1 MKINHIILFMFALLI
16 SGLNSNAAT
25 LIVNSN
31 FPQPTGVY
39 STIQL
44 AYNAASPGDTIV
56 ISPAEGEYAGIT
68 IAKKIHIVGNGWER
82 PSVSVPNTK
91 TGAYTFNTGSEGS
104 SITGLEV
111 NGAFTI
117 NTSSITIQR
126 NKCQYIV
133 VNSNCVNVVI
143 KQNYISSFKTHYNYI
158 EHGSIVYIRGGAQVT
173 ILNNIIINTG
183 LNDVHINGI
192 YAQYPTNTFSY
203 NNVVKAMAYAFLLDK
218 SGDNFSTHTIQ
229 NNIVLNGNLL
239 GTHELSVSNN
249 IGNSTQFATTNNNKQ
264 NVDMTTVFVDP
275 ENLNF
280 HILEESPAIGA
291 GFEGVDCGIYGGVF
305 PFVDKGRSWLPI
317 ISEIEVPSMIN
328 AADGLD
334 IGVKA
339 KSGK

>member
-16 SGLNSNAAT
+16 CGLNSYAAT
-25 LIVNSN
+25 LIVNSH

-44 AYNAASPGDTIV
+44 AYDAATPGDTIV

-91 TGAYTFNTGSEGS
+91 TGSIIFSAGSQGS

-111 NGAFTI
+111 NGYFAI

-133 VNSNCVNVVI
+133 VNYNCSNIVI
-143 KQNYISSFKTHYNYI
+143 KQNYITSYRDSSNPLA
-158 EHGSIVYIRGGAQVT
+158 GSIVSIYSGAQASV
-173 ILNNIIINTG
+173 LNNIIINTG
-183 LNDVHINGI
+183 LHTSYSNGI
-192 YAQYPTNTFSY
+192 YAEYPTNTFCY
-203 NNVVKAMAYAFLLDK
+203 NNVVKAMANAFRIDK
-218 SGDNFSTHTIQ
+218 SGDNFSTHTIK
-229 NNIVLNGNLL
+229 NNIVLNGNMA

-249 IGNSTQFATTNNNKQ
+249 IGNSTQFATTNNNQQ
-264 NVDMTTVFVDP
+264 NVDMATVFVDAANHDYHLK
-275 ENLNF
+275 EG
-280 HILEESPAIGA
+280 SPAIGA